1 MNNLER
7 NLDRP
12 LVSFV
17 LPCYN
22 VPLEQLKECLD
33 SILSLSLKES
43 EREILL
49 IDDGSNT
56 PVIEDIKEYSN
67 SIIYIRQENK
77 GLSVARNTGLSAST
91 GCYIQFIDSD
101 DKLISKTYESCLQI
115 IKKEH
120 PDMVLFQ
127 FTQKDF
133 KNSTGS
139 REQIDLTDGVHYMLS
154 HNIHG
159 SAWGYIFLKD
169 IARGLNFTP
178 GILHEDE
185 EFTPQLLLRAK
196 KIYVTSFLAYFYR
209 KRSGSIT
216 RDLSKE
222 NLNKR
227 FLDLE
232 GVILRLKEKS
242 LELPHEPK
250 LALERRVAQLT
261 MDYLYN
267 VARFTHNISILEE
280 HIEKLREKGL
290 FPLPNKNYTKTYTIF
305 RRILNNTLLRNL
317 FVLIAPK

>member
-1 MNNLER
+1 MANNL
-7 NLDRP
+7 NRP

-22 VPLEQLKECLD
+22 VPLEMLKECLD

-49 IDDGSNT
+49 IDDGSDT

-77 GLSVARNTGLSAST
+77 GLSAARNTGLLSST
-91 GCYIQFIDSD
+91 GRYLQFVDSD
-101 DKLISKTYESCLQI
+101 DKLIPKAYESCLKI
-115 IKKEH
+115 LKKEH

-127 FTQKDF
+127 FTQKDV
-133 KNSTGS
+133 KDSTG

-154 HNIHG
+154 NNIRG

-178 GILHEDE
+178 EILHEDE

-209 KRSGSIT
+209 IRRGSIT

-227 FLDLE
+227 FLDFE

-242 LELPHEPK
+242 LELQHEPK

-267 VARFTHNISILEE
+267 VSRFTHNISILED

-317 FVLIAPK
+317 FVHLAPK